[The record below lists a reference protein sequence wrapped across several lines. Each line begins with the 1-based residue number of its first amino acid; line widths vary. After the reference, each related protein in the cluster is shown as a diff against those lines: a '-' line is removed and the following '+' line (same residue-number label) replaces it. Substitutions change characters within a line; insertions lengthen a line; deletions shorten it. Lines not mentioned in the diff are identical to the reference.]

1 MIDIATRLIIDEL
14 GQFIEDTTN
23 ITANDVVIENI
34 ANWENDPNNNLKDKI
49 VATLVNVEEESSM
62 KNRRPT
68 QKNMNGGIDYVT
80 PPIHLNLYL
89 LFSAVPD
96 QSATQA
102 YETALK
108 RLSQVICFFQAKR
121 VFNVKNSP
129 FSSIA
134 SATTMSELEKSE
146 IKLQAELYTM
156 TFEQINHLWG
166 SLGGK
171 QVPSVLYK
179 IRLVEVK
186 HLISQ
191 EAPVIEEIQNNI
203 NAVKL

>member
-49 VATLVNVEEESSM
+49 VATLVNVEEESTM
-62 KNRRPT
+62 KNRRST

-80 PPIHLNLYL
+80 PPVHLNLYL

-108 RLSQVICFFQAKR
+108 RLSQVICFFQVKR
-121 VFNVKNSP
+121 TFTVKNSP

-134 SATTMSELEKSE
+134 SATIMSDLEKSE

-171 QVPSVLYK
+171 QVPSALYK

-186 HLISQ
+186 HYISQ

-203 NAVKL
+203 NTVKS

>member
-1 MIDIATRLIIDEL
+1 MIDIATRLLIDEL
-14 GQFIEDTTN
+14 GQFIEDTTS

-34 ANWENDPNNNLKDKI
+34 ANWENDPNNNLTDKI
-49 VATLVNVEEESSM
+49 VATLVNVEEESTM

-68 QKNMNGGIDYVT
+68 QVNLNGGIDYVS

-96 QSATQA
+96 GVAQA
-102 YETALK
+102 YEIALK
-108 RLSQVICFFQAKR
+108 RISQVICFFQAKR
-121 VFNVKNSP
+121 MFTVKNSP
-129 FSSIA
+129 FSTISTA
-134 SATTMSELEKSE
+134 SSLSDLEKNE
-146 IKLQAELYTM
+146 IRLQVELYTM

-171 QVPSVLYK
+171 QVPSVMYK

-186 HLISQ
+186 HRIAQ

-203 NAVKL
+203 NTTKS